1 MILGL
6 LAEFLLQFVIELA
19 AEFGL
24 HAAKDMA
31 QGRNTMPV
39 GVALLGYVVL
49 GLSLGWLSL
58 LVFPERFV
66 SSSPVPGVS
75 LVVPP
80 LFAGLG
86 MWGIGWLRRR
96 HHGHVIRLDRFTFGF
111 VFALSIALVRFAL
124 AR

>member
-24 HAAKDMA
+24 HAASDMA

-39 GVALLGYVVL
+39 GMAAFGYVVL
-49 GLSLGWLSL
+49 GLILGWLSL
-58 LVFPERFV
+58 LVFPSRLV
-66 SSSPVPGVS
+66 PPSPVPGLS

-80 LFAGLG
+80 ILAGLG

-96 HHGHVIRLDRFTFGF
+96 RGERVIRLDRFSFGF
-111 VFALSIALVRFAL
+111 LFALSIAVVRFAL
-124 AR
+124 GS